1 MLIFK
6 TQKNKLLALAMLFIS
21 IFAANAQTPVEK
33 YGQLKI
39 FNGKV
44 SDLQGNPVVL
54 RGMSLFWSGYPEGS
68 PFYNAQTIQELRDDW
83 CVDVVRAAMSVETG
97 NTNYVGNKSQE
108 LQKITTVI
116 DACVQLGL
124 YVVVDFHSHNAPNYM
139 SQAKEFFAY
148 IANQYG
154 HLPNI
159 LYEPYNEPIEQSWSG
174 TIKPYH
180 EEIIS
185 TIRAIDPD
193 NIIICGTRNYSQ
205 EVDEAANDPLT
216 GTNIAYTLHYYAYS
230 HRSSLRQKA
239 LNAMSKGIA
248 LFVTEYGTCHSS
260 GNGNYDPAESQ
271 VWWDF
276 LEEHQLSSCNWSVG
290 NKAETSAILTPG
302 TWSSNNWSSNQIT
315 TSGKLVKDYLSG
327 KCNLVVATGSVTLS
341 FTDDRTQ
348 FDIGEEVTIDAAAT
362 VANGTIAKIEFYSG
376 SQLLGSDNSSPYS
389 FSTSSLAPGGHNIT
403 ARSID
408 PTGNF
413 IAESP
418 LYVINVVGASDV
430 STTGITDQFESDEQ
444 FSELTGGVNGT
455 SCATATDAAA
465 TGVYWFEDKDPATA
479 FEAIA
484 TRAGDGT
491 LKYVIS
497 QAEASYNVVGFN
509 FGEYCLNGEK
519 QKYMLDL
526 TANAVLNLTVTSPAT
541 NTESLDLKFQM
552 KDADGTV
559 LAFKNTVVG
568 TDGDIV
574 TAWYKHEIGF
584 SKNHDAPD
592 YVSLEPGSTVNF
604 IYDFK
609 EAVSVSNPNA
619 PDLPTDINTDN
630 SQFDFSQVTEIVI
643 IPVNK
648 EDTGPLGDPAYAP
661 LAFTDQE
668 IIFSGLTMGDPT
680 LGENFC
686 TTPGVVSTQNA
697 LYCQGEPEVN
707 ELAAEGVA
715 GLELLWYS
723 SATGGTAT
731 EIAPIPSTSVP
742 GVIQYFVSQAVP
754 ENPTC
759 EGPRTELDVTVQEA
773 PTANA
778 GEDQILSSAA
788 TADLVG
794 SGSAAGTWTLVSGPT
809 GVDVEFLPSSTTTE
823 VTATGLTEVG
833 DYVFGYTVDGLSPC
847 PAVTDEVTVN
857 ISSVTAVNKASKNA
871 EIDVYPNP
879 VSSELI
885 VDMSKIQGL
894 KSVTLV
900 DLAGKVIYEGTGFDL
915 SKIDMSKMEAG
926 MYILQINS
934 GSENIVRTVMKK

>member
-1 MLIFK
+1 MFIFK
-6 TQKNKLLALAMLFIS
+6 TQRNKLLALAMLLIG
-21 IFAANAQTPVEK
+21 IFTANAQTPVEK

-44 SDLQGNPVVL
+44 SDQQGNPVVL

-68 PFYNAQTIQELRDDW
+68 PFYNAQTIQELRDEW

-97 NTNYVGNKSQE
+97 NTNYVSNKSQE
-108 LQKITTVI
+108 YQKIKTVI
-116 DACVQLGL
+116 DACIQLGL
-124 YVVVDFHSHNAPNYM
+124 YVVVDFHSHNAPNYLN
-139 SQAKEFFAY
+139 QAKDFFTD
-148 IANQYG
+148 IANEYG
-154 HLPNI
+154 NLPNI
-159 LYEPYNEPIEQSWSG
+159 LYEPYNEPISQDWSSV
-174 TIKPYH
+174 IKPYH
-180 EEIIS
+180 NEIVS

-205 EVDEAANDPLT
+205 EVDEAANDPVS

-230 HRSSLRQKA
+230 HRASLRQKA
-239 LNAMSKGIA
+239 INAMSKGAA
-248 LFVTEYGTCHSS
+248 LFVTEYGTCHAS
-260 GNGNYDPAESQ
+260 GDGNYDPAESQ
-271 VWWDF
+271 IWWDF
-276 LEEHQLSSCNWSVG
+276 LEEHQLSSCNWSVS
-290 NKAETSAILTPG
+290 NKGETSAILTPG

-315 TSGKLVKDYLSG
+315 QSGQLVKNYLSG
-327 KCNLVVATGSVTLS
+327 KCNLVVATGSVSLT

-408 PTGNF
+408 PSGNF

-430 STTGITDQFESDEQ
+430 ATTGITDQFESDEQ
-444 FSELTGGVNGT
+444 FSELTGGINGT
-455 SCATATDAAA
+455 SCATASDAAA
-465 TGVYWFEDKDPATA
+465 AGVYWFEDTDPGTA

-484 TRAGDGT
+484 TREGDGT

-509 FGEYCLNGEK
+509 FGEYCQNGEK

-526 TANAVLNLTVTSPAT
+526 SANAVLNLTVTSPAS

-559 LAFKNTVVG
+559 LAFKNTVLD
-568 TDGDIV
+568 TDGEIV

-592 YVSLEPGSTVNF
+592 YVSLEPGTTVNF

-619 PDLPTDINTDN
+619 PDLPDDINSDN
-630 SQFDFSQVTEIVI
+630 SDFDYSKVTEIVI
-643 IPVNK
+643 IPVNS
-648 EDTGPLGDPAYAP
+648 EDTGPLGNPAYAP
-661 LAFTDQE
+661 LEFVDQE
-668 IIFSGLTMGDPT
+668 IIFSGLTLGDPE
-680 LGENFC
+680 LGDNFC
-686 TTPGVVSTQNA
+686 TTPVPVTTVDVT
-697 LYCQGEPEVN
+697 YCQGEPEVD
-707 ELAAEGVA
+707 ELVVIGTA
-715 GLELLWYS
+715 GLDLKWYS
-723 SATGGTAT
+723 TASGGNASDIT
-731 EIAPIPSTSVP
+731 PIPSTSVP
-742 GVIQYFVSQAVP
+742 GIIAYYVSQAVP
-754 ENPTC
+754 GNPSC
-759 EGPRTELDVTVQEA
+759 EGPRKEQAILIQEA
-773 PTANA
+773 PTADA
-778 GEDQILSSAA
+778 GEDQMLSLAT
-788 TADLVG
+788 TADLSG
-794 SGSAAGTWTLVSGPT
+794 SGSATGTWALVSGPV
-809 GVDVEFLPSSTTTE
+809 GVDVDFLPSANAAD

-833 DYVFGYTVDGLSPC
+833 DYVFSYSVSGVSPC
-847 PAVTDEVTVN
+847 STTTSEVTIN
-857 ISSVTAVNKASKNA
+857 ISSVTAVNKASKDA

-879 VSSELI
+879 VSDELV
-885 VDMSKIQGL
+885 VDMSKLQGL
-894 KSVTLV
+894 KSVVLV
-900 DLAGKVIYEGTGFDL
+900 DLAGKIVYEGADFDL
-915 SKIDMSKMEAG
+915 TKIDMSGLDAG

-934 GSENIVRTVMKK
+934 GSVNIVRTVMKR